1 MRNILI
7 TTLLAATANIA
18 MADELLVH
26 TVSMHTAAT
35 YESKGENV
43 PYNNLNLG
51 IGYRTDSG
59 WSAGLYFNSYKQPT
73 AYIAKEF
80 MLRPWIGVVIGAGT
94 GYEIPTGHKI
104 SPIGG
109 LLLKYQVTPQYALNA
124 MVLPPI
130 KDMDGVAHLVV
141 ARKF

>member
-1 MRNILI
+1 MNRTTT

-26 TVSMHTAAT
+26 TVSMHTAST
-35 YESKGENV
+35 YQNDGQETK
-43 PYNNLNLG
+43 YNNLNLG
-51 IGYRTDSG
+51 IGYRTDGG
-59 WSAGLYFNSYKQPT
+59 WQAGLYYNSYKQPT
-73 AYIAKEF
+73 AYIANEF

-104 SPIGG
+104 FPIGG
-109 LLLKYQVTPQYALNA
+109 VLFKYQVTPQYALNA
-124 MVLPPI
+124 MILPPI